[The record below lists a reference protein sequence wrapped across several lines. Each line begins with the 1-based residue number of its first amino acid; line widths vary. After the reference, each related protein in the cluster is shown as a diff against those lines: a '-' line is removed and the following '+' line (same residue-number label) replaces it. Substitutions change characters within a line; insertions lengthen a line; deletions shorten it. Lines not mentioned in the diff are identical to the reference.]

1 MIELALVG
9 TQQGY
14 KKKRIKVKIKNVQG
28 GYRDLAFGIKGTQEI
43 SA

>member
-1 MIELALVG
+1 MLKLSLVG

-14 KKKRIKVKIKNVQG
+14 QKKRIKEKIKNVQG